1 MRVTADDTLDQHAS
15 ARDTPDRLSKYQL
28 GQEADQI
35 AEMTYFH
42 RNANFVVCPD
52 VSTSLSCNS
61 FKEHRGI
68 ER

>member
-1 MRVTADDTLDQHAS
+1 MTLSMNMAS
-15 ARDTPDRLSKYQL
+15 ARDTLDRLSRYQL

-35 AEMTYFH
+35 AGMTHFH
-42 RNANFVVCPD
+42 RDTNFVVCPD

>member
-1 MRVTADDTLDQHAS
+1 MNMAS
-15 ARDTPDRLSKYQL
+15 ARDTLDRLPRYQH

-35 AEMTYFH
+35 AGMTYFH
-42 RNANFVVCPD
+42 CDANFVVCPD